1 MITDESITVS
11 AVEQIGQ
18 VAGLVWH
25 ALNEGGPQS
34 LTKLVKTIGLHRDL
48 VLQALGWLARE
59 DKLWIDETKRG
70 RTFRL
75 R

>member
-1 MITDESITVS
+1 MITDESATVS
-11 AVEQIGQ
+11 GIERIGHT
-18 VAGLVWH
+18 AGLVWH
-25 ALNEGGPQS
+25 ALHDGGPQS
-34 LTKLVKTIGLHRDL
+34 LGKLVKTVDAHRDL

-59 DKLWIDETKRG
+59 DKLWIDESKRG

>member
-11 AVEQIGQ
+11 AVEQIGR

-25 ALNEGGPQS
+25 ALHDGGPQS
-34 LTKLVKTIGLHRDL
+34 LTKLVKTVGAHRDL

-59 DKLWIDETKRG
+59 DKLVIDETKRG